1 MFSACFYGV
10 RVSFA
15 FDDEPSHSSGEPH
28 PHETHPS
35 MESGLSFPNGEL
47 AHLALDEL
55 LEGTVDWRPGLEAL
69 VKVHCG

>member
-1 MFSACFYGV
+1 
-10 RVSFA
+10 
-15 FDDEPSHSSGEPH
+15 
-28 PHETHPS
+28 